1 MCLSA
6 PVTARMGS
14 EERSV
19 ASGLGGLSQ
28 SPSSSLAGASRP
40 VLHDPLWTCPSFLS
54 SVRQH

>member
-19 ASGLGGLSQ
+19 VPVVRVASHSPPPPVWLGLPATQSFMIHCGTCLSF
-28 SPSSSLAGASRP
+28 SL
-40 VLHDPLWTCPSFLS
+40 L
-54 SVRQH
+54 